1 MNTKYVFVTGGVVSS
16 VGKGTVAASLGRLFK
31 SRGLKVSVQKFDPYI
46 NVDAGMLTPTQH
58 GEIFIT
64 DDGAQG
70 DLDLGHYERFVD
82 VNATKLSDITTGI
95 VYDNVIRRERRGE
108 FNGGTVQ
115 VIPHITNEIMNILS
129 SNAEQQNAD
138 ISMVEIGG
146 TVGDIEGL
154 PYIEAIRQFK
164 HKVGSDN
171 VCHVHLT
178 LIPSVGPWHELKTK
192 PTQHSVIKLRELGI
206 QPDVLIC
213 RSEYPMTD
221 EMREKISLFCNV
233 PVEAVIGSEMVGS
246 VYELPLVYEK
256 YGLADYIMSQLKME
270 KITPD
275 LSKWEKMVEA
285 AKNPKE
291 SCTVAVV
298 GKYIENGDAYISIEE
313 ACKAGAYDLGNTC
326 KMKWVSAEDI
336 ETEAPEKYL
345 KDVDAIIVPSGF
357 GERGAMGKIIAAKY
371 ARENNIPFVGMGYG
385 MQMAVVETAK
395 NIAGIEDANSIEV
408 DPKTANPIVHA
419 RPAVTEFD
427 SYGPAM
433 RLGAYPCKIVP
444 GTLLDKIYETPVV
457 YERHRHRYD
466 INNKY
471 KDILAKAGMVI
482 SGMSPDETI
491 IEAVERPD
499 CDFFIATS
507 FNPEFKSRPDVPHP
521 IFKALI
527 KKAFD
532 NKNK

>member
-1 MNTKYVFVTGGVVSS
+1 MNTKYVVITGGVVSS
-16 VGKGTVAASLGRLFK
+16 VGKGTVSASLGRLFK
-31 SRGLKVSVQKFDPYI
+31 SRGLKIAVQKFDPYL

-82 VNATKLSDITTGI
+82 VNTTKLSDITSGI
-95 VYDNVIRRERRGE
+95 VYKNVIERERKGE
-108 FNGGTVQ
+108 LNGGTCQ
-115 VIPHITNEIMNILS
+115 VIPHVTNEIMNILET
-129 SNAEQQNAD
+129 NAAEQNAD

-164 HKVGSDN
+164 HKVGPGN

-213 RSEYPMTD
+213 RSDYPMTE
-221 EMREKISLFCNV
+221 EMIEKISLFCNV
-233 PVEAVIGSEMVGS
+233 EKDAVIGSEMIET

-256 YGLADYIMSQLKME
+256 FGLADYIMNKLQME
-270 KITPD
+270 KKTPD
-275 LSKWEKMVEA
+275 LSRWIKMVEA
-285 AKNPKE
+285 AKNPKD

-313 ACKAGAYDLGNTC
+313 ACKAGAYALGNTC
-326 KMKWVSAEDI
+326 KMKWVSAEDL
-336 ETEAPEKYL
+336 ENECADKYL

-357 GERGAMGKIIAAKY
+357 GERGAEGKVLAAKY
-371 ARENNIPFVGMGYG
+371 ARENNIPFLGIGYG
-385 MQMAVVETAK
+385 MQMAAVETAR
-395 NIAGIEDANSIEV
+395 NIAGLKDANSIEV
-408 DPKTANPIVHA
+408 DPNTTNPIIHA
-419 RPAVTEFD
+419 RPSVTEFD
-427 SYGPAM
+427 NYGPVM
-433 RLGAYPCKIVP
+433 RLGAYPCKLEQDS
-444 GTLLDKIYETPVV
+444 LLGKIYNTPVV

-466 INNKY
+466 LNNKY
-471 KDILAKAGMVI
+471 RDVLAKAGMVVC
-482 SGMSPDETI
+482 GVSPDDKI
-491 IEAVERPD
+491 VEAIERPD
-499 CDFFIATS
+499 CDFFIGVS
-507 FNPEFKSRPDVPHP
+507 FNPEFKSRPDVAHP
-521 IFKALI
+521 IFAALI
-527 KKAFD
+527 KKAFE
-532 NKNK
+532 NK